1 METTELKNIWKA
13 HDSILERSLK
23 LNIYCIETIQSQK
36 SKSKLKPLLM
46 LRIFESIILLIIL
59 IFLAGFLFDNVSD
72 IPVAVSAAILAIY
85 NLYAFYKCFAQI
97 ALMTKI
103 SFSDSVTDIQIKLN
117 LLQTH
122 ILDYF
127 RLTFLM
133 IPFWLVY
140 PVIGFK
146 ILADTDIFNKLPA
159 AWMISQ
165 FIILIPFSVYMYAQ
179 ISYRNIHKRWVRF
192 LIRNAGG
199 RSVTESA
206 EFLKVIDEFKK
217 ND

>member
-1 METTELKNIWKA
+1 METAEIKNIWKA
-13 HDSILERSLK
+13 HDSILDRSVK

-36 SKSKLKPLLM
+36 SKSRLKPLLM
-46 LRIFESIILLIIL
+46 LRIFESIILLSIL
-59 IFLAGFLFDNVSD
+59 IFLAGFTFDNVTD
-72 IPVAVSAAILAIY
+72 IPVAVSAVILAIY
-85 NLYAFYKCFAQI
+85 SLYAFYNCAAQI
-97 ALMTKI
+97 VLITQI
-103 SFSDSVTDIQIKLN
+103 SYSDSVTEIQRKLN

-146 ILADTDIFNKLPA
+146 LFANTDISGTLPG
-159 AWMISQ
+159 AWVILQ
-165 FIILIPFSVYMYAQ
+165 FILLVPFSVYMYTQ

-192 LIRNAGG
+192 LVRNAGG
-199 RSVTESA
+199 RSVTESY

>member
-1 METTELKNIWKA
+1 METAEIKNIWKA
-13 HDSILERSLK
+13 HDSILDRSVK

-36 SKSKLKPLLM
+36 SKSRLKPLLM
-46 LRIFESIILLIIL
+46 LRIFESIILLSIL
-59 IFLAGFLFDNVSD
+59 IFLAGFTFDNVTD
-72 IPVAVSAAILAIY
+72 IPVAVSAVILAIY
-85 NLYAFYKCFAQI
+85 SLYAFYNCAAQI
-97 ALMTKI
+97 VLITQI
-103 SFSDSVTDIQIKLN
+103 SYSDSVTEIQRKLN

-146 ILADTDIFNKLPA
+146 LFADTDISGTLPG
-159 AWMISQ
+159 AWVILQ
-165 FIILIPFSVYMYAQ
+165 FILLVPFSVYMYTQ

-192 LIRNAGG
+192 LVRNAGG
-199 RSVTESA
+199 RSVTESY
-206 EFLKVIDEFKK
+206 EFLKAIDEFKK